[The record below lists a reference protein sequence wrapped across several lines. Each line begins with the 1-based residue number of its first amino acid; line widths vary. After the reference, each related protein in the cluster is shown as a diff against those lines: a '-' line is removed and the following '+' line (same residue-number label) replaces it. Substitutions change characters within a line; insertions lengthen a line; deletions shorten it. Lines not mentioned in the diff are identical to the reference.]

1 MAFRSTPYT
10 SGMENQ
16 DLIELLDQLTP
27 YLVLA
32 LIAFMVL
39 IVFSLAKESKGGRM
53 AYIVLSI
60 ALLVGTS
67 GWIAKTIIQYFLDI

>member
-1 MAFRSTPYT
+1 MD
-10 SGMENQ
+10 NQ
-16 DLIELLDQLTP
+16 ALIELIDQLTP
-27 YLVLA
+27 YFVLA

-39 IVFSLAKESKGGRM
+39 IVFSLAKESKGGKM

-67 GWIAKTIIQYFLDI
+67 GWIAKSIIQYFMKI

>member
-1 MAFRSTPYT
+1 MDSQA
-10 SGMENQ
+10 
-16 DLIELLDQLTP
+16 LIELIDQLTP

-32 LIAFMVL
+32 LIALMVL

-67 GWIAKTIIQYFLDI
+67 GWIAKTIIQFVLEL

>member
-1 MAFRSTPYT
+1 MD
-10 SGMENQ
+10 NQ
-16 DLIELLDQLTP
+16 QLIDLFDQLTP
-27 YLVLA
+27 WFVAA

-67 GWIAKTIIQYFLDI
+67 GWIAKALIQFFMKI